1 MKSKIHCFFVISLIV
16 LSMNSFAQGV
26 TDDFIYTHQ
35 KSTEKNISNTITK
48 VTIFRSQAQITR
60 LASIDANEG
69 IYNVIFDKL
78 SPYINMNSVEV
89 KADQAITILSV
100 TNRNQYL
107 NKEEK
112 PESIKL
118 LEDSLENVNASLAD
132 FKADKETIVFQ
143 KELMLANKNVGS
155 NQTGVKT
162 DELEDLMALYHKKLN
177 EFKTDWFR
185 LTKLENK
192 YTEIKQKIEQ
202 QLAEYNNG
210 QMQLTN
216 EIVVSIKANRE
227 LQNAKIELSYLVSN
241 VGWQPFY
248 DIRVKDTK
256 SPINIMCKAKIT
268 QGTGEDWK
276 NVMLKLTTANPAE
289 GGNKPEL
296 QTNWLRFY
304 VPEPVQVLSK
314 SAMPNIRGGR
324 AESNAYY
331 VDAPRTTVAE
341 DAINVSETAIN
352 TEFIVNT
359 PYSIPSDNAPHSV
372 DLNVLSLPA
381 EYIYQAVPKLEKDV
395 FVTARVAAN
404 DLVNNLQG
412 EANVYFDGT
421 FTGNTYINS
430 TAEDTLTLSLGRDK
444 RIQIERKKLKELS
457 SKSFFGSTK
466 TESNTWEIT
475 IRNTR
480 KEPIK
485 ILLEDQVPV
494 STDKEIEVKLSDAG
508 TANVDDASGRLKW
521 IFNMAAEQS
530 QTAKFSF
537 EVKYPKDK
545 KINSY

>member
-1 MKSKIHCFFVISLIV
+1 MEIYLCNIRITMINKIVVSICIFGLE
-16 LSMNSFAQGV
+16 LSNAFAQNDLKTNANITHV
-26 TDDFIYTHQ
+26 T
-35 KSTEKNISNTITK
+35 
-48 VTIFRSQAQITR
+48 VFRSQAQITR

-69 IYNVIFDKL
+69 LYNVIFDKL

-100 TNRNQYL
+100 MNRNQYL

-118 LEDSLENVNASLAD
+118 MEDSLESLNASLAD
-132 FKADKETIVFQ
+132 FKADKETILFQ

-162 DELEDLMALYHKKLN
+162 DELEDLITLYHKKLN

-192 YTEIKQKIEQ
+192 YTEIKQKLSQ

-210 QMQLTN
+210 QLQLTN

-227 LQNAKIELSYLVSN
+227 LQNAKMELGYLVSN

-256 SPINIMCKAKIT
+256 SPVNIMCKAKIT

-304 VPEPVQVLSK
+304 EPIDYNANLRKPMSAAPQMQRLK
-314 SAMPNIRGGR
+314 SEQDV
-324 AESNAYY
+324 AESVGMAS
-331 VDAPRTTVAE
+331 VA
-341 DAINVSETAIN
+341 ETAIN

-372 DLNVLSLPA
+372 DLNVLSLLA
-381 EYIYQAVPKLEKDV
+381 EYIYQAVPRLEKDV

-430 TAEDTLTLSLGRDK
+430 TAEDTLTLSLGIDK
-444 RIQIERKKLKELS
+444 RIQVERKKLKEFS
-457 SKSFFGSTK
+457 SKSFFGNTK
-466 TESNTWEIT
+466 TESNTWEVI

-480 KEPIK
+480 KESIK

-494 STDKEIEVKLSDAG
+494 STDKEIEVKITDAG
-508 TANVDDASGRLKW
+508 NASVENESGKLKW
-521 IFNMAAEQS
+521 IFNVAPEQS

>member
-1 MKSKIHCFFVISLIV
+1 MINKIVVSICIFGLE
-16 LSMNSFAQGV
+16 LSNAFAQNDLKTNANITHV
-26 TDDFIYTHQ
+26 T
-35 KSTEKNISNTITK
+35 
-48 VTIFRSQAQITR
+48 VFRSQAQITR

-69 IYNVIFDKL
+69 LYNVIFDKL

-100 TNRNQYL
+100 MNRNQYL

-118 LEDSLENVNASLAD
+118 IEDSLESLNASLAD
-132 FKADKETIVFQ
+132 FKADKETILFQ

-162 DELEDLMALYHKKLN
+162 DELEDLITLYHKKLN

-192 YTEIKQKIEQ
+192 YTEIKQKLSQ

-210 QMQLTN
+210 QLQLTN

-227 LQNAKIELSYLVSN
+227 LQNAKMELGYLVSN

-256 SPINIMCKAKIT
+256 SPVNIMCKAKIT

-304 VPEPVQVLSK
+304 EPIDYNANLRKPMSAAPQMQRLK
-314 SAMPNIRGGR
+314 SEQDV
-324 AESNAYY
+324 AESVGMAS
-331 VDAPRTTVAE
+331 VA
-341 DAINVSETAIN
+341 ETAIN

-372 DLNVLSLPA
+372 DLNVLSLLA

-430 TAEDTLTLSLGRDK
+430 TAEDTLTLSLGIDK
-444 RIQIERKKLKELS
+444 RIQIERKKLKEFS
-457 SKSFFGSTK
+457 SKSFFGNTK
-466 TESNTWEIT
+466 TESNTWEVI

-480 KEPIK
+480 KESIK

-494 STDKEIEVKLSDAG
+494 STDKEIEVKITDAG
-508 TANVDDASGRLKW
+508 NASVETESGKLKW
-521 IFNMAAEQS
+521 IFNVAPEQS

>member
-1 MKSKIHCFFVISLIV
+1 MKSKIHGFFTIFLMASSVC
-16 LSMNSFAQGV
+16 SFAQGV
-26 TDDFIYTHQ
+26 TDDFINTPH
-35 KSTEKNISNTITK
+35 KTNEKITNNTITK
-48 VTIFRSQAQITR
+48 VTVFRSQAQITR

-69 IYNVIFDKL
+69 VRNVIFDKL
-78 SPYINMNSVEV
+78 SPYINLNSVEV
-89 KADQAITILSV
+89 KADQSITILSV
-100 TNRNQYL
+100 SNRNQYL

-118 LEDSLENVNASLAD
+118 MEDSLENLNASLAD

-192 YTEIKQKIEQ
+192 YNEIKQKFEQ

-241 VGWQPFY
+241 VSWQPFY
-248 DIRVKDTK
+248 DIRIKDTK
-256 SPINIMCKAKIT
+256 SPVNIMCKAKIT

-296 QTNWLRFY
+296 QTNWLRFF
-304 VPEPVQVLSK
+304 VPQVLREVV
-314 SAMPNIRGGR
+314 IRDKPLLV
-324 AESNAYY
+324 APKASNMQMADDAVSESFG
-331 VDAPRTTVAE
+331 VAS
-341 DAINVSETAIN
+341 VSETAIN

-381 EYIYQAVPKLEKDV
+381 DYIYQAVPKLDKDV

-444 RIQIERKKLKELS
+444 RIQIERKKLKEFS

-480 KEPIK
+480 KEPVK
-485 ILLEDQVPV
+485 IFLEDQVPV
-494 STDKEIEVKLSDAG
+494 STDKEIEVKITDAG
-508 TANVDDASGRLKW
+508 NANIEDASGKLKW
-521 IFNMAAEQS
+521 TFNIPAEQT

>member
-1 MKSKIHCFFVISLIV
+1 MEIYLCKIRKTMINKIV
-16 LSMNSFAQGV
+16 VSICIFGLELSTAFAQNDLKTNANITHV
-26 TDDFIYTHQ
+26 T
-35 KSTEKNISNTITK
+35 
-48 VTIFRSQAQITR
+48 VFRSQAQITR

-69 IYNVIFDKL
+69 LYNVIFDKL

-100 TNRNQYL
+100 MNRNQYL

-112 PESIKL
+112 PESIRL
-118 LEDSLENVNASLAD
+118 MEDSLESLNASLAD

-192 YTEIKQKIEQ
+192 YTEIKQKLEQ

-210 QMQLTN
+210 QLQLTN

-256 SPINIMCKAKIT
+256 SPVNILCKAKIT
-268 QGTGEDWK
+268 QATGEDWK

-304 VPEPVQVLSK
+304 EPVIGITRRYDAAAAPQMQRLKMEQDVV
-314 SAMPNIRGGR
+314 
-324 AESNAYY
+324 AESVGMAS
-331 VDAPRTTVAE
+331 VA
-341 DAINVSETAIN
+341 ETAIN
-352 TEFIVNT
+352 TEFNVNT

-372 DLNVLSLPA
+372 DLNVLSLPS

-404 DLVNNLQG
+404 NLVNNLQG

-444 RIQIERKKLKELS
+444 LIQIERKKLKEFS

-466 TESNTWEIT
+466 TESNTWEVI

-480 KEPIK
+480 KESIK

-494 STDKEIEVKLSDAG
+494 STDKEIEVKITDAG
-508 TANVDDASGRLKW
+508 NANVEDASGKLKW
-521 IFNMAAEQS
+521 IFNVAPEQS

-545 KINSY
+545 KISGY

>member
-1 MKSKIHCFFVISLIV
+1 MNMKSKIHCVLAISLIV
-16 LSMNSFAQGV
+16 SSVCSFAQGV
-26 TDDFIYTHQ
+26 TDDFIYSHT
-35 KSTEKNISNTITK
+35 KTNEKTTSSIITK
-48 VTIFRSQAQITR
+48 VTVFRSQAQITR

-69 IYNVIFDKL
+69 TYNVIFDKL
-78 SPYINMNSVEV
+78 SPYINMNSIEV
-89 KADQAITILSV
+89 KADPAMTILSV
-100 TNRNQYL
+100 SNRNQYL

-118 LEDSLENVNASLAD
+118 IEDSLESLNSSLAD

-177 EFKTDWFR
+177 EFKVDWFR

-192 YTEIKQKIEQ
+192 YTEIKQKLEQ

-210 QMQLTN
+210 QLQLTN

-256 SPINIMCKAKIT
+256 SPVSIMCKAKIT
-268 QGTGEDWK
+268 QATGEDWK

-296 QTNWLRFY
+296 QTNWLRFF
-304 VPEPVQVLSK
+304 EPIDYTSNVRK
-314 SAMPNIRGGR
+314 PMSAAPKMQSLRMEADL
-324 AESNAYY
+324 AEPTGMA
-331 VDAPRTTVAE
+331 TMG
-341 DAINVSETAIN
+341 ETAIN

-381 EYIYQAVPKLEKDV
+381 EYIYQTVPKLEKDV
-395 FVTARVAAN
+395 FVTARIASTN
-404 DLVNNLQG
+404 LLNTLQG

-421 FTGNTYINS
+421 FTGNTFINS
-430 TAEDTLTLSLGRDK
+430 TSEDTLNLSLGRDK
-444 RIQIERKKLKELS
+444 RIQIERKKLKEFS
-457 SKSFFGSTK
+457 SNSFFGSTK
-466 TESNTWEIT
+466 TESSTWEVT
-475 IRNTR
+475 IKNTR

-485 ILLEDQVPV
+485 ILLEDQIPV
-494 STDKEIEVKLSDAG
+494 STDKEIEVKLTDAG
-508 TANVDDASGRLKW
+508 NANVDEASGKLKW
-521 IFNMAAEQS
+521 IFNVAAEQS

-537 EVKYPKDK
+537 EIKYPKDK

>member
-1 MKSKIHCFFVISLIV
+1 MEIYLCNIRITMINKIVVSICIFGLE
-16 LSMNSFAQGV
+16 LSNAFAQNDLKTNANITHV
-26 TDDFIYTHQ
+26 T
-35 KSTEKNISNTITK
+35 
-48 VTIFRSQAQITR
+48 VFRSQAQITR

-69 IYNVIFDKL
+69 LYNVIFDKL

-100 TNRNQYL
+100 MNRNQYL

-118 LEDSLENVNASLAD
+118 MEDSLESLNASLAD
-132 FKADKETIVFQ
+132 FKADKETILFQ

-162 DELEDLMALYHKKLN
+162 DELEDLITLYHKKLN

-192 YTEIKQKIEQ
+192 YTEIKQKLSQ

-210 QMQLTN
+210 QLQLTN

-227 LQNAKIELSYLVSN
+227 LQNAKMELGYLVSN

-256 SPINIMCKAKIT
+256 SPVNIMCKAKIT
-268 QGTGEDWK
+268 QDTGEDWK

-304 VPEPVQVLSK
+304 EPIDYNANLRKPMSAAPQMQRLK
-314 SAMPNIRGGR
+314 SEQDV
-324 AESNAYY
+324 AESVGMAS
-331 VDAPRTTVAE
+331 VA
-341 DAINVSETAIN
+341 ETAIN

-372 DLNVLSLPA
+372 DLNVLSLLA

-430 TAEDTLTLSLGRDK
+430 TAEDTLTLSLGIDK
-444 RIQIERKKLKELS
+444 RIQVERKKLKEFS
-457 SKSFFGSTK
+457 SKSFFGNTK
-466 TESNTWEIT
+466 TESNTWEVI

-480 KEPIK
+480 KESIK

-494 STDKEIEVKLSDAG
+494 STDKEIEVKI
-508 TANVDDASGRLKW
+508 TDASNASVENESGKLKW
-521 IFNMAAEQS
+521 IFNVAPEQS

>member
-1 MKSKIHCFFVISLIV
+1 MKSKIHGFFTIFLMASSVC
-16 LSMNSFAQGV
+16 SFAQGV
-26 TDDFIYTHQ
+26 TDDFINTPH
-35 KSTEKNISNTITK
+35 KTNEKITNNTITK
-48 VTIFRSQAQITR
+48 VTVFRSQAQITR

-69 IYNVIFDKL
+69 VHNVIFDKL

-100 TNRNQYL
+100 SNRNQYL

-118 LEDSLENVNASLAD
+118 MEDSLENLNASLAD

-192 YTEIKQKIEQ
+192 YNEIKQKFEQ

-216 EIVVSIKANRE
+216 EIVVSIKASRE

-241 VGWQPFY
+241 VSWQPFY
-248 DIRVKDTK
+248 DIRIKDTK
-256 SPINIMCKAKIT
+256 SPVNIMCKAKIT

-296 QTNWLRFY
+296 QTNWLRFF
-304 VPEPVQVLSK
+304 VPQVLREVV
-314 SAMPNIRGGR
+314 IRDKPMLV
-324 AESNAYY
+324 APKASNMQMADDAVSESFG
-331 VDAPRTTVAE
+331 VAS
-341 DAINVSETAIN
+341 VSETAIN
-352 TEFIVNT
+352 TEFLVNT

-381 EYIYQAVPKLEKDV
+381 DYIYQAVPKLDKDV

-444 RIQIERKKLKELS
+444 RIQIERKKLKEFS

-480 KEPIK
+480 KEPVK
-485 ILLEDQVPV
+485 IFLEDQVPV
-494 STDKEIEVKLSDAG
+494 STDKEIEVKITDAG
-508 TANVDDASGRLKW
+508 NANIEDASGKLKW
-521 IFNMAAEQS
+521 TFNIPAEQT

>member
-1 MKSKIHCFFVISLIV
+1 MKSKIHGFFTIFLMASSVC
-16 LSMNSFAQGV
+16 SFAQGV
-26 TDDFIYTHQ
+26 TDDFINTPH
-35 KSTEKNISNTITK
+35 KTNEKITNNTITK
-48 VTIFRSQAQITR
+48 VTVFRSQAQITR

-69 IYNVIFDKL
+69 VHNVIFDKL
-78 SPYINMNSVEV
+78 SPYINLNSVEV

-100 TNRNQYL
+100 SNRNQYL

-118 LEDSLENVNASLAD
+118 MEDSLENLNASLAD

-192 YTEIKQKIEQ
+192 YNEIKQKFEQ

-241 VGWQPFY
+241 VSWQPFY
-248 DIRVKDTK
+248 DIRIKDTK
-256 SPINIMCKAKIT
+256 SPVNIMCKAKIT

-296 QTNWLRFY
+296 QTNWLRFF
-304 VPEPVQVLSK
+304 VPQVLREVV
-314 SAMPNIRGGR
+314 IRDKPMLV
-324 AESNAYY
+324 APKASNMQMADDAVSESFG
-331 VDAPRTTVAE
+331 VAS
-341 DAINVSETAIN
+341 VSETAIN

-381 EYIYQAVPKLEKDV
+381 DYIYQAVPKLDKDV

-444 RIQIERKKLKELS
+444 RIQIERKKLKEFS

-480 KEPIK
+480 KEPVK
-485 ILLEDQVPV
+485 IFLEDQVPV
-494 STDKEIEVKLSDAG
+494 STDKEIEVKITDAG
-508 TANVDDASGRLKW
+508 NANIEDASGKLTW
-521 IFNMAAEQS
+521 TFNIPAEQT

>member
-1 MKSKIHCFFVISLIV
+1 MEIYLCNIRKTMINKIVVSICIFGLE
-16 LSMNSFAQGV
+16 LSTAFAQNDLKTNANITHV
-26 TDDFIYTHQ
+26 T
-35 KSTEKNISNTITK
+35 
-48 VTIFRSQAQITR
+48 VFRSQAQITR

-69 IYNVIFDKL
+69 LYNVIFDKL

-100 TNRNQYL
+100 MNRNQYL

-118 LEDSLENVNASLAD
+118 MEDSLESLNASLAD
-132 FKADKETIVFQ
+132 FKADKETILFQ

-162 DELEDLMALYHKKLN
+162 DELEDLIALYHKKLN

-192 YTEIKQKIEQ
+192 YTEIKQKLSQ

-210 QMQLTN
+210 QLQLTN

-227 LQNAKIELSYLVSN
+227 LQNAKMELGYLVSN

-256 SPINIMCKAKIT
+256 SPVNIMCKAKIT

-276 NVMLKLTTANPAE
+276 NVMLKLTTASPAE

-304 VPEPVQVLSK
+304 VPNENKEIVVRNK
-314 SAMPNIRGGR
+314 SMMVAPQMSNMQMADG
-324 AESNAYY
+324 AFSESVGMAS
-331 VDAPRTTVAE
+331 VA
-341 DAINVSETAIN
+341 ETAIN

-444 RIQIERKKLKELS
+444 RIQVERKKLKEFS
-457 SKSFFGSTK
+457 SKSFFGNSK
-466 TESNTWEIT
+466 TESNRWEVI

-480 KEPIK
+480 KESIK

-494 STDKEIEVKLSDAG
+494 STDKEIEVKITDAG
-508 TANVDDASGRLKW
+508 NASVENESGKLKW
-521 IFNMAAEQS
+521 IFNVAPEQS

>member
-1 MKSKIHCFFVISLIV
+1 MKSKIHGFFTIFLMGSSVC
-16 LSMNSFAQGV
+16 SFAQGV
-26 TDDFIYTHQ
+26 TDDFINTPH
-35 KSTEKNISNTITK
+35 KTNEKITNNTITK
-48 VTIFRSQAQITR
+48 VTVFRSQAQITR

-69 IYNVIFDKL
+69 VHNVIFDKL

-100 TNRNQYL
+100 SNRNQYL

-118 LEDSLENVNASLAD
+118 MEDSLENLNASLAD

-192 YTEIKQKIEQ
+192 YNEIKQKFEQ

-241 VGWQPFY
+241 VSWQPFY
-248 DIRVKDTK
+248 DIRIKDTK
-256 SPINIMCKAKIT
+256 SPVNIMCKAKVT

-296 QTNWLRFY
+296 QTNWLRFF
-304 VPEPVQVLSK
+304 VPQVLREVV
-314 SAMPNIRGGR
+314 IRDKPMLV
-324 AESNAYY
+324 APKASNMQMADDAVSESYG
-331 VDAPRTTVAE
+331 VAS
-341 DAINVSETAIN
+341 VSETAIN
-352 TEFIVNT
+352 TEFIVNA

-381 EYIYQAVPKLEKDV
+381 DYIYQAVPKLDKDV

-404 DLVNNLQG
+404 DVVNNLQG

-444 RIQIERKKLKELS
+444 RIQIERKKLKEFS

-480 KEPIK
+480 KEPVK
-485 ILLEDQVPV
+485 IFLEDQVPV
-494 STDKEIEVKLSDAG
+494 STDKEIEVKITDAG
-508 TANVDDASGRLKW
+508 NANIEDASGKLTW
-521 IFNMAAEQS
+521 TFNIPAEQT

>member
-16 LSMNSFAQGV
+16 SSMNSFAQSV
-26 TDDFIYTHQ
+26 TDDFIDTHQ

-48 VTIFRSQAQITR
+48 VTVFRSQAQITR

-69 IYNVIFDKL
+69 LYNVIFDKL

-100 TNRNQYL
+100 MNRNQYL

-112 PESIKL
+112 PESIRL
-118 LEDSLENVNASLAD
+118 MEDSLESLNASLAD

-192 YTEIKQKIEQ
+192 YTEIKQKLEQ

-210 QMQLTN
+210 QLQLTN

-256 SPINIMCKAKIT
+256 SPVNILCKAKIT
-268 QGTGEDWK
+268 QATGEDWK

-304 VPEPVQVLSK
+304 EPVIGITRRYDAAAAPQMQRLKMEQDVV
-314 SAMPNIRGGR
+314 
-324 AESNAYY
+324 AESVGMAS
-331 VDAPRTTVAE
+331 VA
-341 DAINVSETAIN
+341 ETAIN
-352 TEFIVNT
+352 TEFNVNT

-372 DLNVLSLPA
+372 DLNVLSLA
-381 EYIYQAVPKLEKDV
+381 SEYIYQAVPKLEKDV

-404 DLVNNLQG
+404 NLVNNLQG

-444 RIQIERKKLKELS
+444 RIQIERKKLKEFS

-480 KEPIK
+480 KESIK

-508 TANVDDASGRLKW
+508 NANVEDASGKLKW
-521 IFNMAAEQS
+521 IFNVAPEQS

-545 KINSY
+545 KINGY

>member
-1 MKSKIHCFFVISLIV
+1 MEIFQCNNHITMINKIVISICILG
-16 LSMNSFAQGV
+16 L
-26 TDDFIYTHQ
+26 TL
-35 KSTEKNISNTITK
+35 SNTIAQNDLKTITHISN
-48 VTIFRSQAQITR
+48 VTICRSQAQITR

-69 IYNVIFDKL
+69 VYNVIFDKL
-78 SPYINMNSVEV
+78 SPYINMNSVEI

-100 TNRNQYL
+100 SNRNQYL

-118 LEDSLENVNASLAD
+118 IEDSLESLNASLAD

-155 NQTGVKT
+155 NQAGVKT

-192 YTEIKQKIEQ
+192 YNEIKQKIEQ

-256 SPINIMCKAKIT
+256 SPVNIMCKAKIT

-296 QTNWLRFY
+296 QTNWLRFF
-304 VPEPVQVLSK
+304 VPQVLREVVIRDKPMLVAPKASNMQMADDAF
-314 SAMPNIRGGR
+314 SASYG
-324 AESNAYY
+324 
-331 VDAPRTTVAE
+331 VAS
-341 DAINVSETAIN
+341 VSETAIN

-372 DLNVLSLPA
+372 DLNILSLPA

-421 FTGNTYINS
+421 FTGKTYINS

-444 RIQIERKKLKELS
+444 RIQIERKKLREFS
-457 SKSFFGSTK
+457 SKSFFGGTK
-466 TESNTWEIT
+466 TENNTWEVT

-485 ILLEDQVPV
+485 ILLEDQIPV
-494 STDKEIEVKLSDAG
+494 STDKEIEVKLTDAG
-508 TANVDDASGRLKW
+508 NATLEDASGKLKW

>member
-1 MKSKIHCFFVISLIV
+1 MKSKIHGFFTIFLMASSVC
-16 LSMNSFAQGV
+16 SFAQGV
-26 TDDFIYTHQ
+26 TDDFINTPH
-35 KSTEKNISNTITK
+35 KTNEKITNNTITK
-48 VTIFRSQAQITR
+48 VTVFRSQAQITR

-69 IYNVIFDKL
+69 VHNVIFDKL

-100 TNRNQYL
+100 SNRNQYL

-118 LEDSLENVNASLAD
+118 MEDSLENLNASLAD

-192 YTEIKQKIEQ
+192 YNEIKQKFEQ

-216 EIVVSIKANRE
+216 EIVVSIKASRE

-241 VGWQPFY
+241 VSWQPFY
-248 DIRVKDTK
+248 DIRIKDTK
-256 SPINIMCKAKIT
+256 SPVNIMCKAKIT

-296 QTNWLRFY
+296 HTNWLRFF
-304 VPEPVQVLSK
+304 VPQVLREVV
-314 SAMPNIRGGR
+314 IRDKPMLV
-324 AESNAYY
+324 APKASNMQMSDDAVSESYG
-331 VDAPRTTVAE
+331 VAS
-341 DAINVSETAIN
+341 VSETAIN

-381 EYIYQAVPKLEKDV
+381 DYIYQAVPKLDKDV

-444 RIQIERKKLKELS
+444 RIQIERKKLKEFS

-480 KEPIK
+480 KEPVK
-485 ILLEDQVPV
+485 IFLEDQVPV
-494 STDKEIEVKLSDAG
+494 STDKEIEVKITDAG
-508 TANVDDASGRLKW
+508 NANIEDASGKLKW
-521 IFNMAAEQS
+521 TFNIPAEQT

-545 KINSY
+545 KINNY

>member
-1 MKSKIHCFFVISLIV
+1 MKSKIHGFFTIFLMASSVC
-16 LSMNSFAQGV
+16 SFAQGV
-26 TDDFIYTHQ
+26 TDDFINTPH
-35 KSTEKNISNTITK
+35 KTNEKITNNTITK
-48 VTIFRSQAQITR
+48 VTVFRSQAQITR

-69 IYNVIFDKL
+69 VHNVIFDKL

-100 TNRNQYL
+100 SNRNQYL

-118 LEDSLENVNASLAD
+118 MEDSLENLNASLAD

-192 YTEIKQKIEQ
+192 YNEIKQKFEQ

-241 VGWQPFY
+241 VSWQPFY
-248 DIRVKDTK
+248 DIRIKDTK
-256 SPINIMCKAKIT
+256 SPVNIMCKAKVT

-296 QTNWLRFY
+296 QTNWLRFF
-304 VPEPVQVLSK
+304 VPQVLREVV
-314 SAMPNIRGGR
+314 IRDKPMLV
-324 AESNAYY
+324 APKASNMQMADDAVSESYG
-331 VDAPRTTVAE
+331 VAS
-341 DAINVSETAIN
+341 VSETAIN
-352 TEFIVNT
+352 TEFIVNA

-381 EYIYQAVPKLEKDV
+381 DYIYQAVPKLDKDV

-444 RIQIERKKLKELS
+444 RIQIERKKLKEFS

-480 KEPIK
+480 KEPVK
-485 ILLEDQVPV
+485 IFLEDQVPV
-494 STDKEIEVKLSDAG
+494 STDKEIEVKITDAG
-508 TANVDDASGRLKW
+508 NANIEDASGKLKW
-521 IFNMAAEQS
+521 TFNIPAEQT

>member
-1 MKSKIHCFFVISLIV
+1 MKSKIHGFFTIFLMASSVC
-16 LSMNSFAQGV
+16 SFAQGV
-26 TDDFIYTHQ
+26 TDDFINTPH
-35 KSTEKNISNTITK
+35 KTNEKITNNTITK
-48 VTIFRSQAQITR
+48 VTVFRSQAQITR

-69 IYNVIFDKL
+69 VHNVIFDKL

-100 TNRNQYL
+100 SNRNQYL

-118 LEDSLENVNASLAD
+118 MEDSLENLNASLAD

-192 YTEIKQKIEQ
+192 YNEIKQKFEQ

-241 VGWQPFY
+241 VSWQPFY
-248 DIRVKDTK
+248 DIRIKDTK
-256 SPINIMCKAKIT
+256 SPVNIMCKAKIT

-296 QTNWLRFY
+296 QTNWLRFF
-304 VPEPVQVLSK
+304 VPQVLREVV
-314 SAMPNIRGGR
+314 IRDKPMLV
-324 AESNAYY
+324 APKASNMQMADDAVSESYG
-331 VDAPRTTVAE
+331 VAS
-341 DAINVSETAIN
+341 VSETAIN
-352 TEFIVNT
+352 TEFIVNA

-381 EYIYQAVPKLEKDV
+381 DYIYQAVPKLDKDV

-404 DLVNNLQG
+404 DVVNNLQG

-444 RIQIERKKLKELS
+444 RIQIERKKLKEFS

-480 KEPIK
+480 KEPVK
-485 ILLEDQVPV
+485 IFLEDQVPV
-494 STDKEIEVKLSDAG
+494 STDKEIEVKITDAG
-508 TANVDDASGRLKW
+508 NANIEDASGKLKW
-521 IFNMAAEQS
+521 TFNIPAEQT

>member
-1 MKSKIHCFFVISLIV
+1 MEIYLCNIRKTMINKIVVSICIFGLE
-16 LSMNSFAQGV
+16 LSTAFAQNDLKTNANITHV
-26 TDDFIYTHQ
+26 T
-35 KSTEKNISNTITK
+35 
-48 VTIFRSQAQITR
+48 VFRSQAQITR

-69 IYNVIFDKL
+69 LYNVIFDKL

-100 TNRNQYL
+100 MNRNQYL

-112 PESIKL
+112 PESIRL
-118 LEDSLENVNASLAD
+118 MEDSLESLNASLAD

-192 YTEIKQKIEQ
+192 YTEIKQKLEQ

-210 QMQLTN
+210 QLQLTN

-256 SPINIMCKAKIT
+256 SPVNILCKAKIT
-268 QGTGEDWK
+268 QATGEDWK

-304 VPEPVQVLSK
+304 EPVIGITRRYDAAAAPQMQRLKMEQDVV
-314 SAMPNIRGGR
+314 
-324 AESNAYY
+324 AESVGMAS
-331 VDAPRTTVAE
+331 VA
-341 DAINVSETAIN
+341 ETAIN
-352 TEFIVNT
+352 TEFNVNT

-372 DLNVLSLPA
+372 DLNVLSLPS

-404 DLVNNLQG
+404 NLVNNLQG

-444 RIQIERKKLKELS
+444 LIQIERKKLKEFS

-466 TESNTWEIT
+466 TESNTWEVI

-480 KEPIK
+480 KESIK

-494 STDKEIEVKLSDAG
+494 STDKEIEVKITDAG
-508 TANVDDASGRLKW
+508 NANVEDASGKLKW
-521 IFNMAAEQS
+521 IFNVAPEQS

-545 KINSY
+545 KISGY

>member
-1 MKSKIHCFFVISLIV
+1 MKSNIHGFLTIFLIV
-16 LSMNSFAQGV
+16 SGVCSFAQGV
-26 TDDFIYTHQ
+26 TDDFINTPH
-35 KSTEKNISNTITK
+35 KTNEKKTNNTITK
-48 VTIFRSQAQITR
+48 VTVFRSQAQITR
-60 LASIDANEG
+60 LASLDANEG
-69 IYNVIFDKL
+69 VYNVIFDKL

-100 TNRNQYL
+100 SNRNQYL

-118 LEDSLENVNASLAD
+118 MEDSLENLNASLAD

-192 YTEIKQKIEQ
+192 YNEIKQKLEQ

-256 SPINIMCKAKIT
+256 SPVNIMCKAKIT

-304 VPEPVQVLSK
+304 EPIDYNSNVRKPMSAAPQMQRLK
-314 SAMPNIRGGR
+314 SEPDAL
-324 AESNAYY
+324 AESVGIAS
-331 VDAPRTTVAE
+331 
-341 DAINVSETAIN
+341 VSETAIN

-381 EYIYQAVPKLEKDV
+381 EYIYQAVPKLDKDV

-404 DLVNNLQG
+404 NLVNTLQG

-421 FTGNTYINS
+421 YTGNTYINS
-430 TAEDTLTLSLGRDK
+430 TADDTLNLSLGRDK
-444 RIQIERKKLKELS
+444 RIQIERKKLKEFNS
-457 SKSFFGSTK
+457 NSFFGSTK
-466 TESNTWEIT
+466 TESNTWEVT

-485 ILLEDQVPV
+485 ILLEDQIPV
-494 STDKEIEVKLSDAG
+494 STDKEIEVKLTDAG
-508 TANVDDASGRLKW
+508 YANVDEASGKLKW
-521 IFNMAAEQS
+521 IFNIAAEQS

>member
-1 MKSKIHCFFVISLIV
+1 METFQCNKRISMIKRIFVSAYIIGLI
-16 LSMNSFAQGV
+16 LSSADAQNELK
-26 TDDFIYTHQ
+26 TNTLITH
-35 KSTEKNISNTITK
+35 

-69 IYNVIFDKL
+69 IYNVVFEKL
-78 SPYINMNSVEV
+78 SPYINLNSVEV

-100 TNRNQYL
+100 SNRNQYM

-112 PESIKL
+112 PEAIKL
-118 LEDSLENVNASLAD
+118 MEDSLESVNASLAD
-132 FKADKETIVFQ
+132 FKSDKESIVFQ

-192 YTEIKQKIEQ
+192 YTEIKQKLEQ

-210 QMQLTN
+210 QLQLTN
-216 EIVVSIKANRE
+216 EIVVSIKASRE

-256 SPINIMCKAKIT
+256 SPVNIMCKAKIT
-268 QGTGEDWK
+268 QGTGEEWK

-304 VPEPVQVLSK
+304 EPIDYNS
-314 SAMPNIRGGR
+314 SNIRKPMSAAPQR
-324 AESNAYY
+324 QHLKMEQDVVAESAGM
-331 VDAPRTTVAE
+331 AS
-341 DAINVSETAIN
+341 VSETAIN

-381 EYIYQAVPKLEKDV
+381 EYIYQTVPKLEKGI
-395 FVTARVAAN
+395 FVMARVAAN
-404 DLVNNLQG
+404 NLVNTLQG

-430 TAEDTLTLSLGRDK
+430 TARDTLNLSLGRDK
-444 RIQIERKKLKELS
+444 RIQIERKKLKEFS
-457 SKSFFGSTK
+457 SNSFLGSTK
-466 TESNTWEIT
+466 TESNTWEVT

-480 KEPIK
+480 KEPVR
-485 ILLEDQVPV
+485 ILLEDQIPV
-494 STDKEIEVKLSDAG
+494 SSEKEIEVILTDAG
-508 TANVDDASGRLKW
+508 NANVDEASGKLKW
-521 IFNMAAEQS
+521 IFNIAAEQS

-537 EVKYPKDK
+537 EIKYPKDK

>member
-1 MKSKIHCFFVISLIV
+1 MINKIVISICILG
-16 LSMNSFAQGV
+16 L
-26 TDDFIYTHQ
+26 TL
-35 KSTEKNISNTITK
+35 SNTIAQNDLKTITHISN
-48 VTIFRSQAQITR
+48 VTICRSQAQITR

-69 IYNVIFDKL
+69 VYNVIFDKL
-78 SPYINMNSVEV
+78 SPYINMNSVEI

-100 TNRNQYL
+100 SNRNQYL
-107 NKEEK
+107 TKEEK

-118 LEDSLENVNASLAD
+118 IEDSLESLNASLAD

-155 NQTGVKT
+155 NQAGVKT

-192 YTEIKQKIEQ
+192 YNEIKQKIEQ

-256 SPINIMCKAKIT
+256 SPVNIMCKAKIT

-296 QTNWLRFY
+296 QTNWLRFF
-304 VPEPVQVLSK
+304 VPQVLREVVIRDKPMLVAPKASNMQMADDAF
-314 SAMPNIRGGR
+314 SASYG
-324 AESNAYY
+324 
-331 VDAPRTTVAE
+331 VAS
-341 DAINVSETAIN
+341 VSETAIN

-372 DLNVLSLPA
+372 DLNILSLPA

-421 FTGNTYINS
+421 FTGKTYINS

-444 RIQIERKKLKELS
+444 RIQIERKKLREFS
-457 SKSFFGSTK
+457 SKSFFGGTK
-466 TESNTWEIT
+466 TENNTWEVT

-485 ILLEDQVPV
+485 ILLEDQIPV
-494 STDKEIEVKLSDAG
+494 STDKEIEVKLTDAG
-508 TANVDDASGRLKW
+508 NATLEDASGKLKW

>member
-1 MKSKIHCFFVISLIV
+1 MKSKIHGFFTIFLMASSVC
-16 LSMNSFAQGV
+16 SFAQGV
-26 TDDFIYTHQ
+26 TDDFINTPH
-35 KSTEKNISNTITK
+35 KTNEKITNNTITK
-48 VTIFRSQAQITR
+48 VTVFRSQAQITR

-69 IYNVIFDKL
+69 VHNVIFDKL

-100 TNRNQYL
+100 SNRNQYL

-118 LEDSLENVNASLAD
+118 MEDSLENLNASLAD

-192 YTEIKQKIEQ
+192 YNEIKQKLEQ

-241 VGWQPFY
+241 VSWQPFY
-248 DIRVKDTK
+248 DIRIKDTK
-256 SPINIMCKAKIT
+256 SPVNIMCKAKVT

-296 QTNWLRFY
+296 QTNWLRFF
-304 VPEPVQVLSK
+304 VPQVLREV
-314 SAMPNIRGGR
+314 MIRDKPMLV
-324 AESNAYY
+324 APKASNMQMADDAVSESYG
-331 VDAPRTTVAE
+331 VAS
-341 DAINVSETAIN
+341 VSETAIN
-352 TEFIVNT
+352 TEFIVNA

-381 EYIYQAVPKLEKDV
+381 DYIYQAVPKLDKDV

-444 RIQIERKKLKELS
+444 RIQIERKKLKEFS

-480 KEPIK
+480 KEPVK
-485 ILLEDQVPV
+485 IFLEDQVPV
-494 STDKEIEVKLSDAG
+494 STDKEIEVKITDAG
-508 TANVDDASGRLKW
+508 NANIEDASGKLKW
-521 IFNMAAEQS
+521 TFNIPAEQT

-545 KINSY
+545 KINTY

>member
-1 MKSKIHCFFVISLIV
+1 MKSKIHGFFTIFLMASSVC
-16 LSMNSFAQGV
+16 SFAQGV
-26 TDDFIYTHQ
+26 TDDFINTPH
-35 KSTEKNISNTITK
+35 KTNEKITNNTITK
-48 VTIFRSQAQITR
+48 VTVFRSQAQITR

-69 IYNVIFDKL
+69 VHNVIFDKL

-100 TNRNQYL
+100 SNRNQYF

-118 LEDSLENVNASLAD
+118 MEDSLENLNASLAD

-192 YTEIKQKIEQ
+192 YNEIKQKFEQ

-241 VGWQPFY
+241 VSWQPFY
-248 DIRVKDTK
+248 DIRIKDTK
-256 SPINIMCKAKIT
+256 SPVNIMCKAKVT

-289 GGNKPEL
+289 AGNKPEL
-296 QTNWLRFY
+296 QTNWLRFF
-304 VPEPVQVLSK
+304 VPQVLREV
-314 SAMPNIRGGR
+314 MIRDKPMLV
-324 AESNAYY
+324 APKASNMQMADDAVSESYG
-331 VDAPRTTVAE
+331 VAS
-341 DAINVSETAIN
+341 VSETAIN
-352 TEFIVNT
+352 TEFIVNA

-381 EYIYQAVPKLEKDV
+381 DYIYQAVPKLDKDV

-444 RIQIERKKLKELS
+444 RIQIERKKLKEFS

-480 KEPIK
+480 KEPVK
-485 ILLEDQVPV
+485 IFLEDQVPV
-494 STDKEIEVKLSDAG
+494 STDKEIEVKITDAG
-508 TANVDDASGRLKW
+508 NANIEDASGKLKW
-521 IFNMAAEQS
+521 TFNIPAEQT

>member
-1 MKSKIHCFFVISLIV
+1 MEIYLCNIRKTMINKIVVSICIFGLE
-16 LSMNSFAQGV
+16 LSTAFAQNDLKTNANITHV
-26 TDDFIYTHQ
+26 T
-35 KSTEKNISNTITK
+35 
-48 VTIFRSQAQITR
+48 VFRSQAQITR

-69 IYNVIFDKL
+69 FYNVIFDKL

-100 TNRNQYL
+100 MNRNQYL

-112 PESIKL
+112 PESIRL
-118 LEDSLENVNASLAD
+118 MEDSLESLNASLAD

-162 DELEDLMALYHKKLN
+162 DELEDLIALYHKKLN

-192 YTEIKQKIEQ
+192 YTEIKQKLSQ

-210 QMQLTN
+210 QLQLTN

-227 LQNAKIELSYLVSN
+227 LQNAKMELGYLVSN

-256 SPINIMCKAKIT
+256 SPVNIMCKAKIT

-276 NVMLKLTTANPAE
+276 NVMLKLTTASPAE
-289 GGNKPEL
+289 GGNKQEL

-304 VPEPVQVLSK
+304 DPVLSITK
-314 SAMPNIRGGR
+314 GYDAAAAPKMQRLISEPNAV
-324 AESNAYY
+324 AESIGMTSIA
-331 VDAPRTTVAE
+331 
-341 DAINVSETAIN
+341 ETAIN

-444 RIQIERKKLKELS
+444 RIQVERKKLKEFS
-457 SKSFFGSTK
+457 SKSFFGNSK
-466 TESNTWEIT
+466 TESNRWEVI

-480 KEPIK
+480 KESIK

-494 STDKEIEVKLSDAG
+494 STDKEIEVKITDAG
-508 TANVDDASGRLKW
+508 NASVENESGKLKW
-521 IFNMAAEQS
+521 IFNVAPEQS

>member
-1 MKSKIHCFFVISLIV
+1 MKSKINCFLVMSILVST
-16 LSMNSFAQGV
+16 LSSFAQGV

-35 KSTEKNISNTITK
+35 KTNEKKTNNTITK
-48 VTIFRSQAQITR
+48 VIVFRSQAQITR

-69 IYNVIFDKL
+69 VHNVIFDKL

-132 FKADKETIVFQ
+132 FKADKETIAFQ

-162 DELEDLMALYHKKLN
+162 DELEDLMTLYHKKLN

-192 YTEIKQKIEQ
+192 YTEIKQKLEQ

-227 LQNAKIELSYLVSN
+227 LQNAKIELSYLISN

-256 SPINIMCKAKIT
+256 SPVSIMCKANIT
-268 QGTGEDWK
+268 QSTGEDWR

-296 QTNWLRFY
+296 QTNWLKFY
-304 VPEPVQVLSK
+304 EPIQRQMLSVKRKDDTNEPRMANMQMADGAVP
-314 SAMPNIRGGR
+314 ATYAGATI
-324 AESNAYY
+324 AE
-331 VDAPRTTVAE
+331 TT
-341 DAINVSETAIN
+341 IN
-352 TEFIVNT
+352 TEFTVNT
-359 PYSIPSDNAPHSV
+359 PSNIPSDNAAHSV
-372 DLNVLSLPA
+372 DLTVLSLPA
-381 EYIYQAVPKLEKDV
+381 EYIYQAIPKLDKKA

-404 DLVNNLQG
+404 DLINNLQG

-444 RIQIERKKLKELS
+444 RIQIERKKLKEFS

-466 TESNTWEIT
+466 TESNTWEMT

-494 STDKEIEVKLSDAG
+494 STDKEIEVKLTDAG
-508 TANVDDASGRLKW
+508 NANVEDASGKLKW
-521 IFNMAAEQS
+521 IFNIAAEQS

>member
-1 MKSKIHCFFVISLIV
+1 MKSKIHGFFTIFLMASSVC
-16 LSMNSFAQGV
+16 SFAQGV
-26 TDDFIYTHQ
+26 TDDFINTPH
-35 KSTEKNISNTITK
+35 KTNEKITNNTITK
-48 VTIFRSQAQITR
+48 VTVFRSQAQITR

-69 IYNVIFDKL
+69 VHNVIFDKL

-100 TNRNQYL
+100 SNRNQYL

-118 LEDSLENVNASLAD
+118 MEDSLENLNASLAD

-192 YTEIKQKIEQ
+192 YNEIKQKFEQ

-241 VGWQPFY
+241 VSWQPFY
-248 DIRVKDTK
+248 DIRIKDTK
-256 SPINIMCKAKIT
+256 SPVNIMCKAKVT

-296 QTNWLRFY
+296 QTNWLRFF
-304 VPEPVQVLSK
+304 VPQVLREV
-314 SAMPNIRGGR
+314 MIRDKPMLV
-324 AESNAYY
+324 APKASNMQMADDAVSESYG
-331 VDAPRTTVAE
+331 VAS
-341 DAINVSETAIN
+341 VSETAIN
-352 TEFIVNT
+352 TEFIVNA

-381 EYIYQAVPKLEKDV
+381 DYIYQAVPKLDKDV

-444 RIQIERKKLKELS
+444 RIQIERKKLKEFS

-480 KEPIK
+480 KEPVK
-485 ILLEDQVPV
+485 IFLEDQVPV
-494 STDKEIEVKLSDAG
+494 STDKEIEVKITDAG
-508 TANVDDASGRLKW
+508 NANIEDASGKLTW
-521 IFNMAAEQS
+521 TFNIPTEQT

>member
-1 MKSKIHCFFVISLIV
+1 MAETFDDRQIFGKFGNFVCDTIQRLVNNARFNDSRRQLKRMRTHMSRLNDLRWG
-16 LSMNSFAQGV
+16 LS
-26 TDDFIYTHQ
+26 
-35 KSTEKNISNTITK
+35 
-48 VTIFRSQAQITR
+48 
-60 LASIDANEG
+60 
-69 IYNVIFDKL
+69 
-78 SPYINMNSVEV
+78 
-89 KADQAITILSV
+89 
-100 TNRNQYL
+100 
-107 NKEEK
+107 
-112 PESIKL
+112 
-118 LEDSLENVNASLAD
+118 
-132 FKADKETIVFQ
+132 
-143 KELMLANKNVGS
+143 
-155 NQTGVKT
+155 
-162 DELEDLMALYHKKLN
+162 
-177 EFKTDWFR
+177 
-185 LTKLENK
+185 
-192 YTEIKQKIEQ
+192 
-202 QLAEYNNG
+202 
-210 QMQLTN
+210 
-216 EIVVSIKANRE
+216 
-227 LQNAKIELSYLVSN
+227 IELSYLVSN

-256 SPINIMCKAKIT
+256 SPVSIMCKAKIT

-304 VPEPVQVLSK
+304 EPIDYNANLRKPMSAAPQMQRLK
-314 SAMPNIRGGR
+314 SEQDV
-324 AESNAYY
+324 AESVGMAS
-331 VDAPRTTVAE
+331 VA
-341 DAINVSETAIN
+341 ETAIN

-372 DLNVLSLPA
+372 DLNVLSLLA

-430 TAEDTLTLSLGRDK
+430 TAEDTLTLSLGIDK
-444 RIQIERKKLKELS
+444 RIQVERKKLKEFS
-457 SKSFFGSTK
+457 SKSFFGNTK
-466 TESNTWEIT
+466 TESNTWEII

-480 KEPIK
+480 KESIK

-494 STDKEIEVKLSDAG
+494 STDKEIEVKI
-508 TANVDDASGRLKW
+508 TDASNASVENESGKLKW
-521 IFNMAAEQS
+521 IFNVAPEQS